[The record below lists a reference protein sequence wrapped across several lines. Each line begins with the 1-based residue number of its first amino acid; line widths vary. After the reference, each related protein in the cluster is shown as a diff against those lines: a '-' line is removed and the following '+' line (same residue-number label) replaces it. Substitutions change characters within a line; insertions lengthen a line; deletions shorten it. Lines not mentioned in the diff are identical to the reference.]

1 MALSTLEGAITQNTQ
16 TKIRRRG
23 TEICDHE
30 VERERER
37 ERERENETS
46 VVCKVHQ
53 RQKTKTLLLKLCS
66 GQNTL
71 CTTSAA
77 ALIQHTAAF
86 LQYLTVYLSTFPLSG
101 PYITL
106 HHKKKRQQIICH
118 QLPWEHGLTMCNID
132 DVHKRTF

>member
-30 VERERER
+30 VERERA
-37 ERERENETS
+37 RENETS
-46 VVCKVHQ
+46 LVYKVHQ

-86 LQYLTVYLSTFPLSG
+86 SHYLTMYLSTFPLSG

-106 HHKKKRQQIICH
+106 HHEKKKKQQIICH
-118 QLPWEHGLTMCNID
+118 QLPWEHGLMMCNIYN
-132 DVHKRTF
+132 VHKRTF